1 MYMINFSRI
10 SIFPDIKLSQKA
22 ETEEKY
28 SICFKTDFSHVYKT
42 HLNFCHLLIQ
52 NNSSTYHPYFKS
64 LFKSNLFC
72 QPPLFLQTI

>member
-1 MYMINFSRI
+1 MINFSRI

-42 HLNFCHLLIQ
+42 LPNFCHLLIQ
-52 NNSSTYHPYFKS
+52 NNSNHPYKLSS
-64 LFKSNLFC
+64 LF
-72 QPPLFLQTI
+72 QVTVQI